1 MVTHGSY
8 GVNKLIPLLKS
19 YVTINCFYIFKVN
32 CIFRRIW
39 VKIMKVFTEMDFYRY
54 GFLSRTNISFILLSL
69 FHLTAYSCKCLYLT
83 LLVRYMEVF
92 ACMHMENSAS
102 QERMNK
108 EFTCKQKNKLIY
120 IS

>member
-1 MVTHGSY
+1 
-8 GVNKLIPLLKS
+8 
-19 YVTINCFYIFKVN
+19 
-32 CIFRRIW
+32 
-39 VKIMKVFTEMDFYRY
+39 MKVFTEMDFYRY

-92 ACMHMENSAS
+92 TCMHMGNSAS

-108 EFTCKQKNKLIY
+108 ELTCKQKISSYIFHNHCPDGCLIHKLMMECLKDTCIMGAK
-120 IS
+120 ST